1 MRHESSARRR
11 WTPWARGLAL
21 AGASALGFLTLV
33 GSGGGSL
40 GFPPCPPDLCGPAP
54 PPTPIV
60 VVTPSRLTVLVGTP
74 VTFRAQ
80 AENTTG
86 AVTYQWRRSSGLGT
100 PLVDIPGATASIY
113 TLPSANLGDDGVLFQ
128 VVMTPS
134 GGLPVREGGRLA
146 VSAVQGV
153 VLADGEFA
161 PADWET
167 LSVDVAGAVR
177 PEHVEQ
183 QVGAGGNPGAYR
195 HMLFRLG
202 QATGSGA
209 VAYLARR
216 FSYDPSE
223 HGAVYVID
231 YAEDCSALNPSE
243 LLSTTSQLLL
253 QQGTRTYVSSGATPY
268 CVAAAWAPV
277 ANQASLAAGEFVLLD
292 GPACTAGESCPD
304 FSVSALPLHFGYRR
318 VSFASPGVEVAHG
331 IDNWR
336 VTVWPR

>member
-1 MRHESSARRR
+1 MRHELATSRGWA
-11 WTPWARGLAL
+11 PWMRALAL
-21 AGASALGFLTLV
+21 AGVSVLGLLSLV

-40 GFPPCPPDLCGPAP
+40 GFPQCPPDICGPAP
-54 PPTPIV
+54 PPEPGV
-60 VVTPSRLTVLVGTP
+60 AVTPGNLTVLVGTP
-74 VTFRAQ
+74 VTFTAQ
-80 AENTTG
+80 PVNTTS
-86 AVTYQWRRSSGLGT
+86 AVTYQWRRSSGMGT
-100 PLVDIPGATASIY
+100 PMVDIPGATGSTY

-134 GGLPVREGGRLA
+134 GSLPVRAGGRLA
-146 VSAVQGV
+146 VSAVPGV

-167 LSVDVAGAVR
+167 LPVDVAGAVR

-183 QVGAGGNPGAYR
+183 QSTTGGNPGAFR
-195 HMLFRLG
+195 RMQFRLG
-202 QATGSGA
+202 QATGWGA
-209 VAYLARR
+209 MAYLARKAR
-216 FSYDPSE
+216 YDPSE

-243 LLSTTSQLLL
+243 FLSTTSQLLL
-253 QQGTRTYVSSGATPY
+253 QQGTRTYVAIGITPY

-277 ANQASLAAGEFVLLD
+277 ANLASLRVSEFALLD
-292 GPACTAGESCPD
+292 GPACAAGESCPD
-304 FSVSALPLHFGYRR
+304 FSANALPLHFGYRR
-318 VSFASPGVEVAHG
+318 ISFASAGVEVSHG